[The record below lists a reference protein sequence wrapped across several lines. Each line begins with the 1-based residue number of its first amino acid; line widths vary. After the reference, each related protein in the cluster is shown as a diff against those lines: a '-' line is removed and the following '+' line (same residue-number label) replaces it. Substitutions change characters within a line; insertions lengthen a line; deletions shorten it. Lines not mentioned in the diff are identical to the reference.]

1 MEIGYMEVPNIKD
14 INSNIEKSGLVLC
27 VSLNQKES
35 ESLISPS
42 YYYIYV
48 HRYMYLSNIIPKCL
62 EFFKSFILPFY
73 GNKFGVYFE
82 CIKKEQNKS
91 SNNNNNNNNNNITYT
106 STNNYEEKIV
116 LDWRLPIGVLFDIYC
131 DLDKSQKEYIKTYE
145 KFNDTNINM
154 NNKKNIT
161 ICSNNELFLNHINI
175 VKLKGTDKNY
185 DKKSNERQNQKNI
198 YDVNRN
204 ISTNTN
210 NSSNVNHQQNCDRT
224 DDDTLHKGDDILHKG
239 DDILHKGD
247 DILYKDNDILH
258 KGDDILHKGNDIL
271 HKGDD
276 ILHKGDDILHTDAF
290 INEKETKEGTDKK
303 KQINRNIKNEER
315 ERGKEVKNIIVEN
328 YYEENYMKE
337 KKIIVE
343 NGKGSTKNDVEENK
357 KDINTHYD
365 DIKLNNVDIYDDIKL
380 NNFDIYDDTAD
391 FQYIQFIQNEKINNE
406 WYNKQ
411 FVNISNKNIPWML
424 IVHFKGEEEY
434 PLSIINKKY
443 DEKNTHFKGDINI
456 LPYNN
461 YIPLYKGFNNFEEYI
476 INQLKKANYI
486 LNKNN
491 RALEILPQRI
501 QKDILYSLKHFHI
514 EKICSLY
521 REYIDYNMINFINY
535 FNNSYIKKVQQVC
548 DLNRHKDNSIQINGK
563 SSGKQNEENLCL
575 LKMDLHEEESPV
587 KITHCEDILN
597 SDNENNNEHNCHR
610 NSYDVHL
617 NENFINDQSQK
628 NHISNIRTSYNN
640 DHVSDSLQTDIQ
652 NDFSSIILEKTKE
665 QGDHI
670 NFKNNL
676 HNNEKYPNVYDIL
689 KDEKVLKDCPI
700 ILHIYGPPYN
710 QILTKYPFLKLI
722 HSNKNNNN
730 NDNNN
735 NDNHNNSNKYDG
747 CKKYIQ
753 NVHLNTLGD
762 FLHEQLP
769 SFVRKIINK
778 DEKNE
783 TSHILNKYDKDKY
796 LNSETIYYFIEDDYL
811 IFSPY
816 MFIIVNGIQIP
827 LNTPLYWLA
836 ANFSQF
842 DHFLHITIRI
852 PPY

>member
-1 MEIGYMEVPNIKD
+1 MEISYMELPNIKD

-35 ESLISPS
+35 ASLVSPS
-42 YYYIYV
+42 YYYLYV

-82 CIKKEQNKS
+82 CIKKEEQKKS
-91 SNNNNNNNNNNITYT
+91 SNNNSNNINT

-131 DLDKSQKEYIKTYE
+131 DLDKNEKDHMINYK
-145 KFNDTNINM
+145 KFNNPDM
-154 NNKKNIT
+154 NKKKNIKR
-161 ICSNNELFLNHINI
+161 CSNNELYLNHINI
-175 VKLKGTDKNY
+175 VKLEGTDKNY
-185 DKKSNERQNQKNI
+185 EKLSNERYNEKNI
-198 YDVNRN
+198 YDVNMN

-210 NSSNVNHQQNCDRT
+210 NSSNVNHHQNYNRT
-224 DDDTLHKGDDILHKG
+224 DEDIIHKGDDILHKC
-239 DDILHKGD
+239 DDIIHKSDDIIHKGD
-247 DILYKDNDILH
+247 DIIH
-258 KGDDILHKGNDIL
+258 KGDDII

-276 ILHKGDDILHTDAF
+276 IIHKSDVIIHKDAF
-290 INEKETKEGTDKK
+290 INEKETKGCIDKK
-303 KQINRNIKNEER
+303 KQINRNIKNEEFER
-315 ERGKEVKNIIVEN
+315 EKEVKNIIAEN

-337 KKIIVE
+337 KKVIME
-343 NGKGSTKNDVEENK
+343 KGKGHTKNNIEENMGN
-357 KDINTHYD
+357 INTYYD
-365 DIKLNNVDIYDDIKL
+365 DITLNNM
-380 NNFDIYDDTAD
+380 DIYDDTTN
-391 FQYIQFIQNEKINNE
+391 FQYVQFIQNEKINNE

-424 IVHFKGEEEY
+424 IVHFKGEEDY
-434 PLSIINKKY
+434 PLSLINKKY
-443 DEKNTHFKGDINI
+443 DEKNTPFKGDINI
-456 LPYNN
+456 LPYNK
-461 YIPLYKGFNNFEEYI
+461 YIPLYKGFNNFEEFI
-476 INQLKKANYI
+476 INQLKKANYV

-501 QKDILYSLKHFHI
+501 QKDILYNLKHFHI

-521 REYIDYNMINFINY
+521 REYIDYNMLNFINY
-535 FNNSYIKKVQQVC
+535 FNNSFIKKVQHLC
-548 DLNRHKDNSIQINGK
+548 DLNRYKDNSIQINENI
-563 SSGKQNEENLCL
+563 SDKQNEENLCI
-575 LKMDLHEEESPV
+575 LKMHLHEEESQV
-587 KITHCEDILN
+587 VRITQCEDTPN
-597 SDNENNNEHNCHR
+597 NKNDDNDNNNNDNNNNNNNDNNNYNNNNDSNDHC
-610 NSYDVHL
+610 NSYCVHL
-617 NENFINDQSQK
+617 NKNFINDQSQK
-628 NHISNIRTSYNN
+628 NNISNIRTSYNN
-640 DHVSDSLQTDIQ
+640 DNVSDDIHTNIQ
-652 NDFSSIILEKTKE
+652 NNFSSIILENTKK
-665 QGDHI
+665 QDDHI
-670 NFKNNL
+670 DCKNNL
-676 HNNEKYPNVYDIL
+676 HHNEKYPNVYDIL
-689 KDEKVLKDCPI
+689 KDEKVIKDCPI

-710 QILTKYPFLKLI
+710 QILTKFPFLKVI
-722 HSNKNNNN
+722 HSNNN
-730 NDNNN
+730 
-735 NDNHNNSNKYDG
+735 NKYDD

-778 DEKNE
+778 DEKNQ
-783 TSHILNKYDKDKY
+783 TSHILNKNDKDKY
-796 LNSETIYYFIEDDYL
+796 LNSETLYYFIEDEYL